1 VQALQMTTVL
11 DASVHNVA
19 VSGATFDDCQAAV
32 KAAFVDPAF
41 RARHR
46 LTAINSINWA
56 RILAQVCYSVWSY
69 IRFLE
74 VKDAARTGGS
84 AARWKAQEGVALLG
98 CMPPGARLVALDER
112 GTPRTS
118 RAFAEWLGRQRD
130 TAVPAVCFLLGG
142 PDGLD
147 APLRERAHE
156 VLSFGPATLPHELA
170 RVVLLEQ
177 LYRATSILTGGPY
190 HRD

>member
-1 VQALQMTTVL
+1 MSPGPPRSRCAPRRRPERVGSAHGVR
-11 DASVHNVA
+11 VV
-19 VSGATFDDCQAAV
+19 VAAV
-32 KAAFVDPAF
+32 GRVKTPHF
-41 RARHR
+41 RAACAEYEGR
-46 LTAINSINWA
+46 LERALPGVTFE
-56 RILAQVCYSVWSY
+56 V
-69 IRFLE
+69 LE
-74 VKDAARTGGS
+74 VKDADRTGGS